1 MSAKTWSL
9 RQATWV
15 KGGPKHLHQ
24 QPECSAET
32 RDEDCEFSR
41 RCELAFTSTRNDCS
55 ASSWIFFC
63 ESTDAFGEGGCPGVG
78 RQDVCLQLCCSEV
91 EISIVHIH
99 AEVESA
105 NDRQIKYCTV
115 HTGILRS
122 HTELK
127 CIFLVV
133 GQVYLSHFTQ
143 QITKFTL

>member
-55 ASSWIFFC
+55 WIFFC
-63 ESTDAFGEGGCPGVG
+63 ENSDAFGEGGYPGVG
-78 RQDVCLQLCCSEV
+78 RQDVRLQDGCLEV
-91 EISIVHIH
+91 NISIVHTY
-99 AEVESA
+99 AYVESA

-133 GQVYLSHFTQ
+133 GQVYLLHFTQ